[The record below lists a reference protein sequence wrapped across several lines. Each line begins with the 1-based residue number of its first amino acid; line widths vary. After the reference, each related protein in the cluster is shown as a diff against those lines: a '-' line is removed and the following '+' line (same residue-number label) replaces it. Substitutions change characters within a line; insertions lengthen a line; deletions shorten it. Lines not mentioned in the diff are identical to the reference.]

1 MSMFYKCD
9 RCGMFFESGAHKS
22 SEVDMWRYSRIGFT
36 KRYEWHL
43 CRDCTK
49 ALRKDFLGGYKSK
62 TLTPNTKNPLIEHI
76 KEGGDLPPIESDGSV
91 GTGFRTYP

>member
-1 MSMFYKCD
+1 
-9 RCGMFFESGAHKS
+9 MFFESGAHKS

-49 ALRKDFLGGYKSK
+49 ALRKDFIRGYKSRCESGIPK
-62 TLTPNTKNPLIEHI
+62 PNLTPPMPEVKDPLIERI
-76 KEGGDLPPIESDGSV
+76 KAGRGLPPIESDGSV

>member
-9 RCGMFFESGAHKS
+9 RCGRFFESGAHKS

-49 ALRKDFLGGYKSK
+49 AFRKDFLGGYKSE
-62 TLTPNTKNPLIEHI
+62 TPTPNTKDPLIEHI
-76 KEGGDLPPIESDGSV
+76 KAGGDLTPIESVGSV